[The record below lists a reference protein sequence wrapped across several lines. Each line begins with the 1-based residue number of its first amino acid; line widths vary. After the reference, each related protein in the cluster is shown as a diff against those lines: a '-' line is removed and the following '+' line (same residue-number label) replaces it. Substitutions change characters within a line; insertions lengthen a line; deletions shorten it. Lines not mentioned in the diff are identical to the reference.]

1 VNYIQPADAEYLIG
15 VIADEPDYGDLR
27 IRFPVRIRKRVHGNT
42 ERVAAG
48 QVMPQLVRSDTNSAL
63 SLSYG
68 DKLLF
73 PNTLRELG
81 EPYNPKQFNYK
92 RYLPHKNIYYQA
104 YLQPD
109 AIRLLDDNQGN
120 IVVAY
125 ALAIRRYFVEKYV
138 YYIADSDAR
147 DIVAALILG
156 YRAHFPVETLTAFV
170 NTGTVHVLSVS
181 GLHVGLVFLL
191 LNFTL

>member
-1 VNYIQPADAEYLIG
+1 
-15 VIADEPDYGDLR
+15 
-27 IRFPVRIRKRVHGNT
+27 
-42 ERVAAG
+42 
-48 QVMPQLVRSDTNSAL
+48 
-63 SLSYG
+63 
-68 DKLLF
+68 
-73 PNTLRELG
+73 
-81 EPYNPKQFNYK
+81 
-92 RYLPHKNIYYQA
+92 A

-109 AIRLLDDNQGN
+109 AIRLLDDNHGN

-147 DIVAALILG
+147 AIVAALLFG

-191 LNFTL
+191 LSFTLGLLDRYRYGKSLRFLLILTAIWAYVFLTGMAPANLRAGIMISFLLVAGWS